1 MKAMDELYKHLVNK
15 PKEEWCA
22 GEQLEA
28 LRFYFDEEVKIVCQ
42 YMEDSNDGECF
53 AILSLGHHYYLWK
66 DSFGSC
72 LGCDALEH
80 EDGYEYI
87 KDTMRNVKVIE

>member
-1 MKAMDELYKHLVNK
+1 MYSLLIGERTAELIKISIGNAY
-15 PKEEWCA
+15 P
-22 GEQLEA
+22 
-28 LRFYFDEEVKIVCQ
+28 FDEEVKIVCQ
-42 YMEDSNDGECF
+42 YMEDSYDGECF